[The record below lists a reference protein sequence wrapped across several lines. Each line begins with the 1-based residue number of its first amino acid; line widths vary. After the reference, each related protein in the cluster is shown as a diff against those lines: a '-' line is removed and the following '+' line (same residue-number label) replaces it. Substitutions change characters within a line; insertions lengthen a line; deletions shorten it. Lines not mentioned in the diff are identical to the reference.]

1 MSEGRL
7 LPTEL
12 GSWNKFRPTDY
23 KIVRQKIIT
32 EIFQDY
38 LYARSYWLLVIVTY
52 EHRILLVETSLLV

>member
-1 MSEGRL
+1 MPEGRL

-12 GSWNKFRPTDY
+12 GARNRPTDY
-23 KIVRQKIIT
+23 KIVWQKIIT

-38 LYARSYWLLVIVTY
+38 VYARSYWLLVIVTY